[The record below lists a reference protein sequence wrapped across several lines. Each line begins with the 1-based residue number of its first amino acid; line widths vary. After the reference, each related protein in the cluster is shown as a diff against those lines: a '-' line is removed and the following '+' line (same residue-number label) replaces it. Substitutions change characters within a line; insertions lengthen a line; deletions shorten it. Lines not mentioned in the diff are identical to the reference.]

1 MRNGSVALPANPH
14 PSRSA
19 NWLLDLPT
27 EIRQSVYRY
36 LFCDSPSPVWIA
48 RHYKLRPALEVV
60 EAEPVFQT
68 QAFKLCKSL
77 HDDTVQFAY
86 GFNRFEVRDDF
97 GAFCQLGRMALSS
110 IRNLTVIQG
119 AWRAETSVETRAWDI
134 IQDQCLSLE
143 NLEVILHSDML
154 VPAISFLEG
163 LEWRDED
170 GVGPSIAIDLHVW
183 DRHFAFDSEQR
194 DFVRA
199 QQLMK
204 GTHIGGPNSPRFIPP
219 KQRIMRLPIQPK
231 QIVLTADVTLGTV
244 RAIDAFLAS
253 MESPFLEKSSK
264 CMPQTGYRAV
274 GGRSSRFWYDLK
286 DQSTS

>member
-48 RHYKLRPALEVV
+48 RHYKLRPALDVV

-110 IRNLTVIQG
+110 IRNLIVIQG